1 MTVYVVVDVRQS
13 RDRTEITAAL
23 AQVCR
28 ELMKAEAV
36 GNTCFFLMCSPQT
49 PHGPANW

>member
-1 MTVYVVVDVRQS
+1 MTVYAVVYVRQS
-13 RDRTEITAAL
+13 GTKITAAL